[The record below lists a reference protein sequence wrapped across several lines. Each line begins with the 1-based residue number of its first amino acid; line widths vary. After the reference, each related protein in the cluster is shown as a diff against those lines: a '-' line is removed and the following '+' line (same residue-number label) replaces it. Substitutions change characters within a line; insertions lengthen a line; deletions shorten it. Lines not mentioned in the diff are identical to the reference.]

1 MREYQVGDL
10 IEYKGLNESL
20 TKHIDKT
27 GFILKVNKNGTFIVG
42 NAFVDY
48 QDIVPAMLDMKH
60 KLNNITLVDR
70 SELVS
75 NIGNL

>member
-1 MREYQVGDL
+1 MKEYHICDA
-10 IEYKGLNESL
+10 IEYKGLNDSL
-20 TKHIDKT
+20 SGYVHKT

-42 NAFVDY
+42 NVFVDY

-60 KLNNITLVDR
+60 ELNDITLVDR
-70 SELVS
+70 SELVA

>member
-1 MREYQVGDL
+1 MREYNIGDV
-10 IEYKGLNESL
+10 IEYKGLNDSL
-20 TKHIDKT
+20 TQHVSKT

-42 NAFVDY
+42 NVFVDY
-48 QDIVPAMLDMKH
+48 KDIVPAMLDMKH